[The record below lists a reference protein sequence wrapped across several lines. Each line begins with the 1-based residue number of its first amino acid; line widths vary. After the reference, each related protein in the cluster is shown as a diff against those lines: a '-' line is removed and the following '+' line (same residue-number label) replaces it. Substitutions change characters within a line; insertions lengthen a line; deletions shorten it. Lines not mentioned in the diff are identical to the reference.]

1 MGAACGKPKPY
12 KQPDSKQVLD
22 KAQLS
27 THDNISR
34 NNTLA
39 TQQETKN
46 FPISQTTLQNDSEKF
61 PEREKT
67 SSQRKNSISK
77 MIIQSSVNLAAKMN
91 AIKFNSII
99 PMEGIRRRY
108 RFEPNIYGNNY
119 SSTLSLP
126 NRSISFTYS

>member
-77 MIIQSSVNLAAKMN
+77 
-91 AIKFNSII
+91 IKFHFKDDHSKFSQPCREN
-99 PMEGIRRRY
+99 ERD
-108 RFEPNIYGNNY
+108 
-119 SSTLSLP
+119 
-126 NRSISFTYS
+126 